1 MKKILAL
8 VALTGLSACTVYP
21 DGTTVYHSPPATTYV
36 APVYTAPVYVAPRPY
51 YYSAPRYNYYTPHN
65 NYRYNRYYR

>member
-36 APVYTAPVYVAPRPY
+36 TPVYTAPVYVAPRPVYRPY
-51 YYSAPRYNYYTPHN
+51 YYQPYYAPRHQ
-65 NYRYNRYYR
+65 YYRHYR